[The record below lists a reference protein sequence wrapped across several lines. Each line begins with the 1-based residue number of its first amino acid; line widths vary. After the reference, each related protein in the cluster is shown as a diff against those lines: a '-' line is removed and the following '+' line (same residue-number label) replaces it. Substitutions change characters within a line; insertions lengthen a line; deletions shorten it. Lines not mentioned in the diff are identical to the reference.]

1 MNNSSASRRLRR
13 GASSVPVATFGSL
26 RMEGRK
32 NHTIAPHTTKA
43 TAALRYITVKPKPI
57 AGCVGERGPITHA
70 SDTCARSIELE
81 HHRFPP
87 GAVGML
93 AGKGEHLRVGGRAE
107 AAQEHPNKQQNEIV
121 AVPGNNTQAKTPSR
135 QQKQSG
141 FLRSP
146 FLSERPAR
154 NWLTRMP
161 MMALPV
167 KKKPTIAGRA
177 WTSLVR
183 NRLSV
188 GVCNAPAIPV
198 RKATIKTPLTS
209 NQRALVRR
217 QRGCYACSVFA
228 SNRERRSLR
237 RLSLNKQRAKSRLP
251 Q

>member
-1 MNNSSASRRLRR
+1 
-13 GASSVPVATFGSL
+13 
-26 RMEGRK
+26 
-32 NHTIAPHTTKA
+32 
-43 TAALRYITVKPKPI
+43 
-57 AGCVGERGPITHA
+57 
-70 SDTCARSIELE
+70 
-81 HHRFPP
+81 
-87 GAVGML
+87 ML

-121 AVPGNNTQAKTPSR
+121 AVPGKQHAGENASR
-135 QQKQSG
+135 QQKTIRL
-141 FLRSP
+141 LRSP

-198 RKATIKTPLTS
+198 RKATIKNAVDVKS
-209 NQRALVRR
+209 KGFGEAAA
-217 QRGCYACSVFA
+217 GVFMHVQ
-228 SNRERRSLR
+228 SLR
-237 RLSLNKQRAKSRLP
+237 VTERGGVYAACH
-251 Q
+251 

>member
-1 MNNSSASRRLRR
+1 
-13 GASSVPVATFGSL
+13 
-26 RMEGRK
+26 MEGRK

-43 TAALRYITVKPKPI
+43 TAALRYITVKPNSLPVRRR
-57 AGCVGERGPITHA
+57 AGANHPRKRHLRAV
-70 SDTCARSIELE
+70 SSWN
-81 HHRFPP
+81 HRFPP

-121 AVPGNNTQAKTPSR
+121 AVPGKQHAGEKRPADSK
-135 QQKQSG
+135 KQSG
-141 FLRSP
+141 FCDRLFCRNA
-146 FLSERPAR
+146 RPETG
-154 NWLTRMP
+154 WTRMP

-198 RKATIKTPLTS
+198 RKATIKNAVDVKSKGFGEAAAGVLCMFS
-209 NQRALVRR
+209 L
-217 QRGCYACSVFA
+217 YA
-228 SNRERRSLR
+228 SNRERRSL